1 MQINIYNYNNMK
13 LINDKGILKPAIGT
27 YYNYVDVNNDKN
39 LRKMMID
46 YFRKKTQKW
55 LKNDYDDITN
65 CYKLVN
71 NKVVQ
76 NKNCNGKNSKIDIEK
91 ISDHIYKIVHQKR
104 LIKKVLFKFVKLSET
119 NWYDLKL
126 EKKRIKKLIKYI
138 IKKKILE

>member
-1 MQINIYNYNNMK
+1 MFNYNNMK

-46 YFRKKTQKW
+46 YFRKKTLKW
-55 LKNDYDDITN
+55 LEKDYDDITN
-65 CYKLVN
+65 CYKIIK
-71 NKVVQ
+71 NKVVES
-76 NKNCNGKNSKIDIEK
+76 KNCNNNNNINDTKKIA
-91 ISDHIYKIVHQKR
+91 DHIYQIVYQKK

-138 IKKKILE
+138 IKKKILSSE